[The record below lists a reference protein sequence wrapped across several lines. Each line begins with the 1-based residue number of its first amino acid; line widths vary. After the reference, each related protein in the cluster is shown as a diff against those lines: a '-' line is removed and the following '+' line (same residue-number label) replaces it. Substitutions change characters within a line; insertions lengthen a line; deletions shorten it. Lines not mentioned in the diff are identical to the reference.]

1 MFGTKNPLR
10 FAAQIGFL
18 MPAIVHNIFLAPACL
33 VKCRRIHSRVR
44 VSVFLQRHRGNYSD
58 TRMVRQQGFLEV
70 LPSFIIS
77 ERWCEEMGK
86 ILC

>member
-18 MPAIVHNIFLAPACL
+18 MSSIVHNIFLAPACQG
-33 VKCRRIHSRVR
+33 KCRRIHSRVR
-44 VSVFLQRHRGNYSD
+44 VSVFLQRQRGNYGDMS
-58 TRMVRQQGFLEV
+58 MVLKQGFLVV
-70 LPSFIIS
+70 LPSFTIG

-86 ILC
+86 SLC